1 MAGAINTSTPRTHS
15 FLAMALTATT
25 TPTATATTSTASTA
39 AAANGQAASARRS
52 AASRPPSTLQ
62 LLRDTLSQDAD
73 ASHLSP
79 ATAPPHGDGASGI
92 TGFSTWQVAALSA
105 PLDRANV
112 RQREQGRGSV
122 SYLEGWQVISEANRI
137 FGFDGWQRST
147 LISRCVAEHER
158 PVGRDRKSGW
168 GVTYIARVRI
178 SITAGQRTLIRE
190 GSGAGHG
197 IDLDLGLAHESAL
210 KEAETD
216 ATKRALMTF
225 GNPFGLALY
234 DKQQRQVSP
243 ARGAATTA
251 PAKASAPAAAP
262 ADTDALLNAPA
273 ITALQARIR
282 ALSPSRR
289 EAFTTAFRAAFAV
302 PPAQSAIAG
311 LITTRAH
318 QRWIEGFLAEQSAPA
333 TMAP

>member
-1 MAGAINTSTPRTHS
+1 MALASTATSTN
-15 FLAMALTATT
+15 
-25 TPTATATTSTASTA
+25 A
-39 AAANGQAASARRS
+39 AAANSHSAPLRRNTTN
-52 AASRPPSTLQ
+52 RPPSTLQ

-73 ASHLSP
+73 ASHPSP
-79 ATAPPHGDGASGI
+79 ATAPPHGDGASG
-92 TGFSTWQVAALSA
+92 TTSFSKWQVAALSA

-147 LISRCVAEHER
+147 LISRCVTTHER
-158 PVGRDRKSGW
+158 PIGRDRKSGW

-178 SITAGQRTLIRE
+178 TITAGQRTLIRE

-197 IDLDLGLAHESAL
+197 IDADLGLAHESAL

-243 ARGAATTA
+243 ARGSATTA
-251 PAKASAPAAAP
+251 PAKASAPAPAP
-262 ADTDALLNAPA
+262 ADTDVPLHAPA

-318 QRWIEGFLAEQSAPA
+318 QRWIEAFLAEQPQA
-333 TMAP
+333 